1 MATCPD
7 KTSVAG
13 ASYLVQLIVLQLCY
27 NLRSKVSALTAPN
40 AYRQTPLK
48 CDSEGA
54 RSKWDTGI

>member
-7 KTSVAG
+7 VTSVTR
-13 ASYLVQLIVLQLCY
+13 ASDLVQLIVLQLCY
-27 NLRSKVSALTAPN
+27 NLKSKVSALIALN

-48 CDSEGA
+48 CDSAGA